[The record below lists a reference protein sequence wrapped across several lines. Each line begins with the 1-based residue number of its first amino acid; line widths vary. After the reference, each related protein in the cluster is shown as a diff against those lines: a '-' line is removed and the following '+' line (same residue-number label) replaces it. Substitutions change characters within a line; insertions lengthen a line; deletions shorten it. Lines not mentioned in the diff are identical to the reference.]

1 MNLSLSRRAAI
12 ARFGGG
18 MGTLG
23 LLAALPGTA
32 FALPN
37 ANAPAVPHFHP

>member
-1 MNLSLSRRAAI
+1 MTLPLPLSRRAAI

-23 LLAALPGTA
+23 LVVSLPRVA
-32 FALPN
+32 SAKS
-37 ANAPAVPHFHP
+37 